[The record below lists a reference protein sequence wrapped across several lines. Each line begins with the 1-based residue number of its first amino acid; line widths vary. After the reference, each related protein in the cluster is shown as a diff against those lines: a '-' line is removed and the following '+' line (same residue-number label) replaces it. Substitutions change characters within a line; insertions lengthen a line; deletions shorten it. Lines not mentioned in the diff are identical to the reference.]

1 MGLFENPYVDP
12 GKAKK
17 EVRCKEYVTLARQ
30 AAQASITLLKNE
42 HSLLPLDRSMKVALI
57 GPKADNC
64 YNMLGDYTAP
74 QEEENVKTVLDGI
87 RAKLSSSQVEY
98 VKGCSIRD
106 TVTSDIE
113 QAVTAAQRSEVVIA
127 VVRRSQ
133 CQ

>member
-1 MGLFENPYVDP
+1 
-12 GKAKK
+12 
-17 EVRCKEYVTLARQ
+17 
-30 AAQASITLLKNE
+30 
-42 HSLLPLDRSMKVALI
+42 MKVALI
-57 GPKADNC
+57 GPNADNR

-113 QAVTAAQRSEVVIA
+113 QAVAAAQRSEVVIA
-127 VVRRSQ
+127 VVGAPVPVISKPVIKKQVRPLLIKRQSAIWNVVKASTVQ
-133 CQ
+133 RFLY